1 MPDARCGVRRAIS
14 CVGFSKIRKTKI
26 MSNNVL
32 KLGIPAGSLQEATIE
47 LFGKAGFGILG
58 AERSY
63 LPRIDD
69 EQIEPV
75 CLRAQEMSRYVADGV
90 VDAGITGYDWILEN
104 GSDVI
109 DVCEL
114 AYSKRT
120 SNPARWVLAVP
131 NESKI
136 QNPKD
141 LEGGIIATE
150 LVKVVE
156 KYFAEKKIKV
166 KVEFSWGATE
176 VKARLVDAIVELT
189 ETGTSLRANNL
200 RIIDTVATSTT
211 RLIANKDAW
220 ENRFKREKTEN
231 IAILLNAAIEA
242 RTKVGL
248 KLNIKKDSLD
258 SILKILPAEKSPTVS
273 PLADSDYIAIEV
285 IIDKKTER
293 SLVPALKRA
302 GASGI
307 ITYPLNKVIH

>member
-1 MPDARCGVRRAIS
+1 MLDARCGVRRAIS

-136 QNPKD
+136 QTPKD